1 MLQMAAVIHTTT
13 LLEEYQDVPE
23 KITEKLVKAAI
34 NIVRLFCQE
43 SSFIARRKGLEDEIR
58 SIQTHKN

>member
-1 MLQMAAVIHTTT
+1 MAVVIHTTA

-23 KITEKLVKAAI
+23 KITEKSIKAAI
-34 NIVRLFCQE
+34 NIVRLLCQE
-43 SSFIARRKGLEDEIR
+43 SSFIVRRNGLEDEIR